1 MTDAATPITE
11 RNAVATGELLSTVE
25 RLLAERADEL
35 ARQGRSLRSL
45 GDLGELAARMVA
57 VLPSVHPY
65 DTAIGPFYDTGGLS
79 QWLGV
84 SRQALADRVR
94 RGTLLACRTQDGHLL
109 YPLFQF
115 ARSGEV
121 RVGIVDVVGTMTRA
135 GVDGWVTGT
144 WLTTPSPV
152 FDGDSA
158 VDHLVVH
165 HASRAC
171 VARVVAA
178 AAADVASWA
187 R

>member
-1 MTDAATPITE
+1 M
-11 RNAVATGELLSTVE
+11 
-25 RLLAERADEL
+25 
-35 ARQGRSLRSL
+35 
-45 GDLGELAARMVA
+45 
-57 VLPSVHPY
+57 
-65 DTAIGPFYDTGGLS
+65 
-79 QWLGV
+79 
-84 SRQALADRVR
+84 
-94 RGTLLACRTQDGHLL
+94 
-109 YPLFQF
+109 
-115 ARSGEV
+115 

>member
-1 MTDAATPITE
+1 VTDAATPITE

-25 RLLAERADEL
+25 RLLGERADEL

-94 RGTLLACRTQDGHLL
+94 RGTLLACRTGTFSTRCSSSGA
-109 YPLFQF
+109 P
-115 ARSGEV
+115 ARYAPGSS
-121 RVGIVDVVGTMTRA
+121 T
-135 GVDGWVTGT
+135 
-144 WLTTPSPV
+144 S
-152 FDGDSA
+152 SA
-158 VDHLVVH
+158 
-165 HASRAC
+165 S
-171 VARVVAA
+171 
-178 AAADVASWA
+178 
-187 R
+187 